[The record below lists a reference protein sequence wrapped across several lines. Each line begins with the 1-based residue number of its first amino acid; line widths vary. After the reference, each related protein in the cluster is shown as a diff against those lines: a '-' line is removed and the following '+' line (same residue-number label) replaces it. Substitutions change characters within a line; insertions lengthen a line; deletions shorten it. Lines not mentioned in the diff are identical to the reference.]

1 MATMGPKDLKAVRL
15 CAAGNLRRTT
25 RALTQLYDDAL
36 QPSGLRV
43 TQFSLLVNIGR
54 SEQAT
59 IGQLAELLIIDRTTL
74 TRNLRVLEKAGLLE
88 TVDGGDQRTH
98 TVRLTAKG
106 ERALAKALPLWEQ
119 AQARIV
125 SGVGEQ
131 KFRALLKDLAALAEL
146 AR

>member
-1 MATMGPKDLKAVRL
+1 PVRL

-25 RALTQLYDDAL
+25 RALTQLYDDML
-36 QPSGLRV
+36 QPSGLRI

-54 SEQAT
+54 IEQAT

-74 TRNLRVLEKAGLLE
+74 TRNLRVLEKDGLLE

-98 TVRLTAKG
+98 TVRLTVKG

-125 SGVGEQ
+125 SGVG
-131 KFRALLKDLAALAEL
+131 
-146 AR
+146 